1 MLLYVQTTSVVCE
14 KRGFIMEYKLQNAEL
29 KVMSVLWKEGDLTAK
44 EVSNILK
51 EEVGWNMN
59 TTYTLIKRCIQK
71 GFIERYEPHFMC
83 HPLVS
88 KEEVQQQEISELI
101 DKVFDGSRNLLFAS
115 LLGGGELSEKD
126 IQYLKEL
133 INKLEETDGET

>member
-1 MLLYVQTTSVVCE
+1 
-14 KRGFIMEYKLQNAEL
+14 MEYKLQNAEL

-44 EVSNILK
+44 AVSNILK
-51 EEVGWNMN
+51 EEIGWNMN

-71 GFIERYEPHFMC
+71 GFIERHEPHFMC

-88 KEEVQQQEISELI
+88 KEEVQQQEISDLI
-101 DKVFDGSRNLLFAS
+101 DKVFDGSKNLLFAS
-115 LLGGGELSEKD
+115 LLGGQELSEKD
-126 IQYLKEL
+126 IQYLKKL

>member
-101 DKVFDGSRNLLFAS
+101 DKAFDGSRNLLFAS
-115 LLGGGELSEKD
+115 LLGRGELSEKD

>member
-1 MLLYVQTTSVVCE
+1 
-14 KRGFIMEYKLQNAEL
+14 MEYKLQNAEL

-88 KEEVQQQEISELI
+88 KEEVQQQEISELT

-133 INKLEETDGET
+133 INKLEETDGDVCSK

>member
-1 MLLYVQTTSVVCE
+1 
-14 KRGFIMEYKLQNAEL
+14 
-29 KVMSVLWKEGDLTAK
+29 
-44 EVSNILK
+44 
-51 EEVGWNMN
+51 
-59 TTYTLIKRCIQK
+59 
-71 GFIERYEPHFMC
+71 MC

-88 KEEVQQQEISELI
+88 KEEVQQQEISELT